1 MPIIP
6 KGAVDSEQLSAAITQ
21 IEEAHKPDI
30 VRILHTIEN
39 DSSGDPAIFFRVLLS
54 DAASSPNRLGDVA
67 TGIRTFILRQI
78 DPFNSWGLVPYI
90 HFRSESEQAVL
101 RERAWS

>member
-6 KGAVDSEQLSAAITQ
+6 KGGVDSEQLSAAISK

-39 DSSGDPAIFFRVLLS
+39 DSSGEPAIFFRVLLS
-54 DAASSPNRLGDVA
+54 DAASRPDRLHDV
-67 TGIRTFILRQI
+67 TSRIRTFILRQI
-78 DPFNSWGLVPYI
+78 DPFNSWGLIPYI
-90 HFRSESEQAVL
+90 RFRSESEQAVL

>member
-1 MPIIP
+1 MPIMP
-6 KGAVDSEQLSAAITQ
+6 KGVAYPEQLAAAVTQ
-21 IEEAHKPDI
+21 IEEALRPDV
-30 VRILHTIEN
+30 VRIRHTIEN
-39 DSSGDPAIFFRVLLS
+39 DSSGEPAIFIRVLLS
-54 DAASSPNRLGDVA
+54 DAASRPDRLLDV
-67 TGIRTFILRQI
+67 TSRIRAFIYGQI